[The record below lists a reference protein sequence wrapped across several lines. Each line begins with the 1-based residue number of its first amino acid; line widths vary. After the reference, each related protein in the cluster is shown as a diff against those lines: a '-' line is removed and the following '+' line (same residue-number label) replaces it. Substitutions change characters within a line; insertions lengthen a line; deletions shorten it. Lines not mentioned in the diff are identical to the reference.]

1 MEQRTI
7 SERDLEQ
14 VIDKYVGEN
23 YEKEAVALA
32 KEDLTAGVPKDLVA
46 LYMDKRLSVAQMQQ
60 YSRAMRA
67 GLSEDFIR
75 MLKDGNFKY
84 RQLEVIIDFHLKG
97 VPMESIGKEISS
109 DMEPHAIHKA
119 LTAIYEQLEKAKAT
133 VPQGNEEA
141 KEICEKIEKM
151 LSGIGDNSNYL
162 QAVMDKL
169 GTLDSIAQGN
179 DDVRETLSKSIEEK
193 ERIINEQQAFITQ
206 ATKENGELR
215 RKLQEISESKN
226 SFEKKQLSYE
236 KEMESLRAENEALR
250 KEKEDMVREITDK
263 EKELAKKEED
273 MALVQSR
280 PRVPNVNYDTVV
292 VGGDGRRQSIHVE
305 HTSKRSPEGLLA
317 LAGKKLFGKSKVNLI
332 KQLTGKGLNQQQMEQ
347 IKVAIESGLTDEEV
361 IDIINSGFSAEE
373 MKQAIE
379 IVIAEKMYQ

>member
-32 KEDLTAGVPKDLVA
+32 KEDLIDGVPKDLVA

-84 RQLEVIIDFHLKG
+84 RQLEVIIDFQLKG

-133 VPQGNEEA
+133 VPQENEEA
-141 KEICEKIEKM
+141 KEIYEKIEKM

-169 GTLDSIAQGN
+169 GTLDTIAQRN

-215 RKLQEISESKN
+215 RKLQEISDSKI

-250 KEKEDMVREITDK
+250 KEKENMVREITD
-263 EKELAKKEED
+263 KELAKKEED
-273 MALVQSR
+273 MTLVQSR